1 MKPFETLN
9 GEHLLP
15 DLINFTTNAAE
26 LERNYLKEFL
36 KHPERKASFARAEG
50 KMISTTV
57 EEREKY
63 EAVENLTKAQLK
75 EKAFDIIRRMP
86 EDMSKL
92 LEDHFKRAV
101 NGKNKEEYVSFFNE
115 ISEIEY

>member
-1 MKPFETLN
+1 MGSISCQTS
-9 GEHLLP
+9 
-15 DLINFTTNAAE
+15 LISRQMQQNW
-26 LERNYLKEFL
+26 K
-36 KHPERKASFARAEG
+36 ERKASFARAEG
-50 KMISTTV
+50 KMIFTTV

-75 EKAFDIIRRMP
+75 EKAFDIIQQMP

-92 LEDHFKRAV
+92 LEDRFKWAV
-101 NGKNKEEYVSFFNE
+101 NGKNKEECMSFFNE